1 MFKILSELSRKQN
14 LSSSVRLEVMFEIS
28 ISCRL
33 AGVRKSHEA
42 VFSQQTRLGLI
53 LVTLLREL
61 AIIDRRSL
69 FRVIFNERGNLFRKI
84 LIKQSSS
91 SHVPID

>member
-1 MFKILSELSRKQN
+1 
-14 LSSSVRLEVMFEIS
+14 MFEIS

-69 FRVIFNERGNLFRKI
+69 FRMIFNERGNLFQKNSHRIIK
-84 LIKQSSS
+84 LITRSY
-91 SHVPID
+91 